1 MKKRQKTYRLRSG
14 VVVTD
19 SDIRRMADD
28 VATRDFD
35 LSKFTRLPG
44 RPLMGKA
51 VAEVVP
57 VRIEPSIVE
66 SIDRRARKEGTTR
79 SDIIRQAI
87 KIYLAS
93 EAVEASGVAPVVCIV
108 MRTPIMAITRPT
120 TASAPRRSSK
130 RIAPSIV
137 LRAGVRKNRLLTF
150 AAV

>member
-1 MKKRQKTYRLRSG
+1 MKKRQKTYRLKSG

-19 SDIRRMADD
+19 LDIRRMADD

-57 VRIEPSIVE
+57 VRIEPSIVK
-66 SIDRRARKEGTTR
+66 SIDRRAKKEGTTR

-87 KIYLAS
+87 TNYLTS
-93 EAVEASGVAPVVCIV
+93 
-108 MRTPIMAITRPT
+108 
-120 TASAPRRSSK
+120 
-130 RIAPSIV
+130 
-137 LRAGVRKNRLLTF
+137 
-150 AAV
+150 

>member
-1 MKKRQKTYRLRSG
+1 MKKRQKTYRLKSG
-14 VVVTD
+14 VVITD

-57 VRIEPSIVE
+57 VRIEPSVVK
-66 SIDRRARKEGTTR
+66 SIDRRAKKEGTTR

-87 KIYLAS
+87 TNYLAS
-93 EAVEASGVAPVVCIV
+93 
-108 MRTPIMAITRPT
+108 
-120 TASAPRRSSK
+120 
-130 RIAPSIV
+130 
-137 LRAGVRKNRLLTF
+137 
-150 AAV
+150 

>member
-1 MKKRQKTYRLRSG
+1 MKKRQKTYRLKSG

-19 SDIRRMADD
+19 LDIRRMSDEF
-28 VATRDFD
+28 ATRDFD

-57 VRIEPSIVE
+57 VRIEPSIVK

-93 EAVEASGVAPVVCIV
+93 
-108 MRTPIMAITRPT
+108 
-120 TASAPRRSSK
+120 
-130 RIAPSIV
+130 
-137 LRAGVRKNRLLTF
+137 
-150 AAV
+150 

>member
-57 VRIEPSIVE
+57 VRIEPAIVK

-87 KIYLAS
+87 KIYL
-93 EAVEASGVAPVVCIV
+93 
-108 MRTPIMAITRPT
+108 
-120 TASAPRRSSK
+120 SS
-130 RIAPSIV
+130 
-137 LRAGVRKNRLLTF
+137 
-150 AAV
+150 

>member
-1 MKKRQKTYRLRSG
+1 MKKRQKTYRLKSG
-14 VVVTD
+14 VLVTD

-57 VRIEPSIVE
+57 VRIEPAIVK

-87 KIYLAS
+87 KSYLAS
-93 EAVEASGVAPVVCIV
+93 
-108 MRTPIMAITRPT
+108 
-120 TASAPRRSSK
+120 
-130 RIAPSIV
+130 
-137 LRAGVRKNRLLTF
+137 
-150 AAV
+150 

>member
-1 MKKRQKTYRLRSG
+1 MKKRQKSYRLRSG

-19 SDIRRMADD
+19 LDIRRMADD

-57 VRIEPSIVE
+57 VRIEPSIVK
-66 SIDRRARKEGTTR
+66 SIDRRAKKEGTTR

-87 KIYLAS
+87 KSYLAS
-93 EAVEASGVAPVVCIV
+93 
-108 MRTPIMAITRPT
+108 
-120 TASAPRRSSK
+120 
-130 RIAPSIV
+130 
-137 LRAGVRKNRLLTF
+137 
-150 AAV
+150 

>member
-1 MKKRQKTYRLRSG
+1 MRKKNRVYHMIDGEIL
-14 VVVTD
+14 TD
-19 SDIRRMADD
+19 ADFERMADD

-57 VRIEPSIVE
+57 VRIEPSIVK
-66 SIDRRARKEGTTR
+66 SIDRRARKEATTR

-93 EAVEASGVAPVVCIV
+93 
-108 MRTPIMAITRPT
+108 
-120 TASAPRRSSK
+120 
-130 RIAPSIV
+130 
-137 LRAGVRKNRLLTF
+137 
-150 AAV
+150 

>member
-1 MKKRQKTYRLRSG
+1 MKKRQKTYRLKSG

-57 VRIEPSIVE
+57 VRIEPSIVK

-87 KIYLAS
+87 KSYLAS
-93 EAVEASGVAPVVCIV
+93 
-108 MRTPIMAITRPT
+108 
-120 TASAPRRSSK
+120 
-130 RIAPSIV
+130 
-137 LRAGVRKNRLLTF
+137 
-150 AAV
+150 

>member
-1 MKKRQKTYRLRSG
+1 MKKRRKTYRLKSG

-19 SDIRRMADD
+19 LDIQRMADD

-57 VRIEPSIVE
+57 VRIEPAIVK
-66 SIDRRARKEGTTR
+66 SIDRRAKKEGTTR

-87 KIYLAS
+87 NNYLAS
-93 EAVEASGVAPVVCIV
+93 
-108 MRTPIMAITRPT
+108 
-120 TASAPRRSSK
+120 
-130 RIAPSIV
+130 
-137 LRAGVRKNRLLTF
+137 
-150 AAV
+150 

>member
-1 MKKRQKTYRLRSG
+1 MKKRQKTYRLKSG

-57 VRIEPSIVE
+57 VRIEPAIVK

-87 KIYLAS
+87 KSYLAS
-93 EAVEASGVAPVVCIV
+93 
-108 MRTPIMAITRPT
+108 
-120 TASAPRRSSK
+120 
-130 RIAPSIV
+130 
-137 LRAGVRKNRLLTF
+137 
-150 AAV
+150 

>member
-1 MKKRQKTYRLRSG
+1 MKKLQKTYRLKSG

-57 VRIEPSIVE
+57 VRIEPSIVK

-93 EAVEASGVAPVVCIV
+93 
-108 MRTPIMAITRPT
+108 
-120 TASAPRRSSK
+120 
-130 RIAPSIV
+130 
-137 LRAGVRKNRLLTF
+137 
-150 AAV
+150 

>member
-1 MKKRQKTYRLRSG
+1 MKKRQKTYRLKSG

-19 SDIRRMADD
+19 LDIRRMADD

-57 VRIEPSIVE
+57 VRIEPSVVK
-66 SIDRRARKEGTTR
+66 SIDRRAKKEGTTR

-87 KIYLAS
+87 NNYLAS
-93 EAVEASGVAPVVCIV
+93 
-108 MRTPIMAITRPT
+108 
-120 TASAPRRSSK
+120 
-130 RIAPSIV
+130 
-137 LRAGVRKNRLLTF
+137 
-150 AAV
+150 

>member
-1 MKKRQKTYRLRSG
+1 MRKKNRVYHMIDGEIL
-14 VVVTD
+14 TD
-19 SDIRRMADD
+19 ADFERMADD

-93 EAVEASGVAPVVCIV
+93 
-108 MRTPIMAITRPT
+108 
-120 TASAPRRSSK
+120 
-130 RIAPSIV
+130 
-137 LRAGVRKNRLLTF
+137 
-150 AAV
+150 

>member
-1 MKKRQKTYRLRSG
+1 MKKRQKTYRLKSG

-19 SDIRRMADD
+19 LDIQRMAND

-57 VRIEPSIVE
+57 VRIEPSIVK
-66 SIDRRARKEGTTR
+66 SIDRRAKKEGTTR

-87 KIYLAS
+87 AHYLAS
-93 EAVEASGVAPVVCIV
+93 
-108 MRTPIMAITRPT
+108 
-120 TASAPRRSSK
+120 
-130 RIAPSIV
+130 
-137 LRAGVRKNRLLTF
+137 
-150 AAV
+150 

>member
-19 SDIRRMADD
+19 LDIRRMADD

-57 VRIEPSIVE
+57 VRIEPSIVK

-87 KIYLAS
+87 KIYL
-93 EAVEASGVAPVVCIV
+93 
-108 MRTPIMAITRPT
+108 
-120 TASAPRRSSK
+120 SS
-130 RIAPSIV
+130 
-137 LRAGVRKNRLLTF
+137 
-150 AAV
+150 